1 MTTTISTSS
10 KNQFS
15 KIRKYL
21 TNKRIFFTPSI
32 NNGVYVLTIFE
43 LHNIEIDSLLNHQN
57 DQTLPPLP
65 KTAGAHGSCCL
76 TFFSFNVTVTL
87 K

>member
-10 KNQFS
+10 KNQFT

-21 TNKRIFFTPSI
+21 TNKRIFFTPSL

-43 LHNIEIDSLLNHQN
+43 LTNIEIDSLITKMTKHFHLSPKQ
-57 DQTLPPLP
+57 QEPL
-65 KTAGAHGSCCL
+65 ALAA
-76 TFFSFNVTVTL
+76 
-87 K
+87 

>member
-21 TNKRIFFTPSI
+21 TNKRIFFTPSL
-32 NNGVYVLTIFE
+32 NNGVYALTIFD
-43 LHNIEIDSLLNHQN
+43 LSSIETTSLLNKMTKHFHLTMQRE
-57 DQTLPPLP
+57 PL
-65 KTAGAHGSCCL
+65 ALAA
-76 TFFSFNVTVTL
+76 
-87 K
+87 

>member
-21 TNKRIFFTPSI
+21 TNKRIFFTPSL
-32 NNGVYVLTIFE
+32 NNGVYTLTIFE
-43 LHNIEIDSLLNHQN
+43 LTNIEIDSLISKMTKHFHL
-57 DQTLPPLP
+57 TP
-65 KTAGAHGSCCL
+65 KQQEPMALAA
-76 TFFSFNVTVTL
+76 
-87 K
+87 

>member
-21 TNKRIFFTPSI
+21 TNKRIFFTPSL
-32 NNGVYVLTIFE
+32 NNGVYALTIFE
-43 LHNIEIDSLLNHQN
+43 LTNNEIDSLINKMTKHFHLS
-57 DQTLPPLP
+57 P
-65 KTAGAHGSCCL
+65 KQQEPMALAA
-76 TFFSFNVTVTL
+76 
-87 K
+87 

>member
-21 TNKRIFFTPSI
+21 TNKRIFFTPSLH
-32 NNGVYVLTIFE
+32 NGVYALTIFE
-43 LHNIEIDSLLNHQN
+43 LTNIEIDSLITKMTKHF
-57 DQTLPPLP
+57 
-65 KTAGAHGSCCL
+65 HL
-76 TFFSFNVTVTL
+76 TNQQEPMAL
-87 K
+87 AA

>member
-10 KNQFS
+10 KNQFT

-21 TNKRIFFTPSI
+21 TNKRIFFTPSL

-43 LHNIEIDSLLNHQN
+43 LTNIEIDSLITKMTKHFHLS
-57 DQTLPPLP
+57 P
-65 KTAGAHGSCCL
+65 KQQEPMALAA
-76 TFFSFNVTVTL
+76 
-87 K
+87 